1 VENHLVLSPGGRHTA
16 DRKHGE
22 ADMRRQL
29 AALGAI
35 ALVVAGVAA
44 PAQATAEPLAKYY
57 GQRLDWQPC
66 AGNPGFECAAFDVPR
81 DYTRPAA
88 GDFRLPVIKK
98 QAGDPA
104 HRIGSLILD
113 PGGPGDSG
121 LVDLPGDVASMGA
134 SVQADFDVVSWDR
147 RGIEGSDPTL
157 TCGNTAAIDAF
168 THLDPAPSTPQGV
181 AALVAAGR
189 TFTTACRA
197 NSAPGLL
204 GQLGSIANA
213 RDMDILRALLGDSK
227 MNYFGYSYASYQG
240 LIYAELFPGRIR
252 TMTIDGI
259 FDPSRTAAQDTVE
272 GAVSEEN
279 ELRYYADVCNETPGV
294 SCPAPTSAG
303 IMALIDK
310 LQKQVKTSPLPA
322 QGTTRTVGPA
332 ELASALRL
340 NSVAPGVL
348 YALTSPAL
356 SAAANG
362 DGTQILALAD
372 LWNSRT
378 QASPGTVT
386 GYTNAFQDDAAL
398 FCTDRPWPSGTHGY
412 GSLLA
417 AAEAA
422 SPHLGAERATMAL
435 PCGSWPA
442 TDLPHVV
449 RAPGSPPI
457 LVVSSIGDPITPY
470 QWGVHVADSLANGV
484 LLTSE
489 SHGHTAYGGNG
500 SACLDAHVDDYI
512 VNAAPPASGTAC

>member
-1 VENHLVLSPGGRHTA
+1 
-16 DRKHGE
+16 
-22 ADMRRQL
+22 MRRQL

-35 ALVVAGVAA
+35 ALVVAGMAA
-44 PAQATAEPLAKYY
+44 PARAAAGAEPLAGYY

-66 AGNPGFECAAFDVPR
+66 AGIPAYECATFVVPR
-81 DYTRPAA
+81 DYGRPDA

-98 QAGDPA
+98 PAGDPA
-104 HRIGSLILD
+104 HRVGSLILD

-121 LVDLPGDVASMGA
+121 LADLPGDVSSFGA

-147 RGIEGSDPTL
+147 RGIQGSDPTV

-168 THLDPAPSTPQGV
+168 THLDPAPSTPRGV
-181 AALVAAGR
+181 QALVTAGR
-189 TFTTACRA
+189 TFTAACRA
-197 NSAPGLL
+197 NSVPDLL

-213 RDMDILRALLGDSK
+213 RDMDILRVLLGENK
-227 MNYFGYSYASYQG
+227 MNFFGYSYGSYQG

-252 TMTIDGI
+252 TMTLDGI
-259 FDPSRTAAQDTVE
+259 FDPSLTAAQITVE
-272 GAVSEEN
+272 GAASEES
-279 ELRYYADVCNETPGV
+279 ELQHYSDVCTTTPGV
-294 SCPAPTSAG
+294 TCPASTPAG

-310 LQKQVKTSPLPA
+310 LQRQVKTRPLPA

-340 NSVAPGVL
+340 NSVAPSVF
-348 YALTSPAL
+348 YAMTSPAL

-362 DGTQILALAD
+362 DGTQLLALAD

-378 QASPGTVT
+378 QGAPGTVT
-386 GYTNAFQDDAAL
+386 GYTDGYQDDTAL
-398 FCTDRPWPSGTHGY
+398 FCTDRPWPSGAGAY
-412 GSLLA
+412 GPLLA
-417 AAEAA
+417 ASEAA

-449 RAPGSPPI
+449 RAPGAPPI
-457 LVVSSIGDPITPY
+457 LVVSSVGDPVTPY

-484 LLTSE
+484 LLTSD

-500 SACLDAHVDDYI
+500 SPCLDAHVDDYI
-512 VNAAPPASGTAC
+512 VNAAPPAPGTAC

>member
-1 VENHLVLSPGGRHTA
+1 
-16 DRKHGE
+16 
-22 ADMRRQL
+22 MRRHL

-35 ALVVAGVAA
+35 ALVVAGMAA
-44 PAQATAEPLAKYY
+44 PAAATAAEPLAGYY

-66 AGNPGFECAAFDVPR
+66 AGIPGFECATFVVPR
-81 DYTRPAA
+81 DYGRPGA

-98 QAGDPA
+98 PAGDPA
-104 HRIGSLILD
+104 HRVGSLILD

-121 LVDLPGDVASMGA
+121 LTDLPGDVSSMGA

-157 TCGNTAAIDAF
+157 TCGDTAAIDAF
-168 THLDPAPSTPQGV
+168 THLDPAPSTQRGV
-181 AALVAAGR
+181 SALVAAGR
-189 TFTTACRA
+189 ELTAGCRA

-204 GQLGSIANA
+204 GQLGSVANA

-227 MNYFGYSYASYQG
+227 MNYFGYSYGSYQG
-240 LIYAELFPGRIR
+240 LIYAEMFPDRIR
-252 TMTIDGI
+252 TMTLDGI
-259 FDPSRTAAQDTVE
+259 FDPSLTATQATVQ
-272 GAVSEEN
+272 GAVSEES
-279 ELRYYADVCNETPGV
+279 ELQHYADVCNTTAGV
-294 SCPAPTSAG
+294 TCPAPTSAG

-310 LQKQVKTSPLPA
+310 LQQQVKTAPLPA

-340 NSVAPGVL
+340 NSVAPGAF

-362 DGTQILALAD
+362 DGTQILGLAD

-378 QASPGTVT
+378 LGASGSSGAAT
-386 GYTNAFQDDAAL
+386 GYAAGFQDNVAL
-398 FCTDRPWPSGTHGY
+398 FCTDRPWPSGTAGY
-412 GSLLA
+412 RSLLA
-417 AAEAA
+417 ASEAA

-435 PCGSWPA
+435 PCGSWPT

-449 RAPGSPPI
+449 RAPGAPPI

-470 QWGVHVADSLANGV
+470 QWGVHVANSLANGV

-500 SACLDAHVDDYI
+500 SPCLDAHVDDYI
-512 VNAAPPASGTAC
+512 VNAAPPAPGTAC